1 VAADSPYRGKSF
13 PAATVMLHQVAQYRR
28 EVEQFYLAL
37 ICQLINQGYPKL
49 DIALLQIAGRQ
60 SPFARLLNERFQALG
75 LDCQTAWEIELA
87 TLQSLINYI
96 QAVQQMMAGSMG
108 VNLNFLEFYCQTL
121 RLQPATIEVIN
132 SLFITDTCQYRNCQC
147 GLNRSSDR
155 INLQWPNQCNRLSH
169 NNLSCNGSGLTR
181 LRCNRLGCTC
191 RRTSS
196 CDSTCESAA
205 NFNQTDKGW
214 YYERLRQYDAALAQ
228 AIKQLGPGLNITT
241 SQRLK
246 CLQNELGIAEQDII
260 RPTEIRSE
268 HNCIDYTE
276 LWRLLKG
283 QEWKQANELTW
294 RLMMTAR
301 NRTGSLSVRDIADF
315 PCQDLVTIDYLWARF
330 SQNRFCFRTQQQAWI
345 WYQDPGQFVR
355 QVGWVYKDWAQTEVW
370 RSAENLKFSLEA
382 EQGHLP
388 FLPYVVE
395 NRQYIDFTQALINR
409 LDRCPIVA

>member
-1 VAADSPYRGKSF
+1 M
-13 PAATVMLHQVAQYRR
+13 VMLHQAAQYQR
-28 EVEQFYLAL
+28 EVERFYLAL
-37 ICQLINQGYPKL
+37 LCQLINQGYTKL
-49 DIALLQIAGRQ
+49 DIALLQITGRQ
-60 SPFARLLNERFQALG
+60 SPFARLLNERFQV
-75 LDCQTAWEIELA
+75 LDLNYQTAWEIELA
-87 TLQSLINYI
+87 TLQSLISYI
-96 QAVQQMMAGSMG
+96 QAVQQMMAGIMG

-121 RLQPATIEVIN
+121 KLQPTTIEVIN
-132 SLFITDTCQYRNCQC
+132 SLFITDRACQYRTCQC

-155 INLQWPNQCNRLSH
+155 INDHISDHWPNNCNSLSR
-169 NNLSCNGSGLTR
+169 NSLGCNGSGFTG

-191 RRTSS
+191 MRTSS
-196 CDSTCESAA
+196 CYSTCEQTA
-205 NFNQTDKGW
+205 NFNQTYKGW

-228 AIKQLGPGLNITT
+228 AIKQFGPCLNVATR
-241 SQRLK
+241 QQLK

-315 PCQDLVTIDYLWARF
+315 PCQDLHTIDYLWMRF
-330 SQNRFCFRTQQQAWI
+330 SQNRFCFSTQRQAWR
-345 WYQDPGQFVR
+345 WYQDPDQFVR
-355 QVGWVYKDWAQTEVW
+355 QVGWVYKDWAKTEVW

-388 FLPYVVE
+388 FLPHVVE